1 MYNKKVLIE
10 SLKKLG
16 SAKAPTQKKDVVVG
30 LNNPIQMSSMK
41 QGGSSVDKQLSVKKS
56 NIQGNGL
63 FINEPIRKGDII
75 GLAHI
80 NNQATPIVGKN
91 HNHSENNPTAVNIS
105 QGNKRYLVAA
115 KDLPAGTE
123 ITTNYRLQPELEQPE
138 DFMRNGGMT
147 PQKDGYRTYSPYKNL
162 PYIDIDTDTIDTDNI
177 VYDLQLVA
185 NNGVTKN
192 VQKNTGL
199 HKIPGASVIR
209 EIPIDL
215 EKQSFKKG
223 GGPGDKWLAS
233 LVKQATRSNNL
244 LTYPV
249 KLAGERIARLNAFP
263 SRSKQDIIDSL
274 FKKDYEATYF
284 GNAKGT
290 NAGKEKYGF
299 GKRDLIANYF
309 RGIDTGFEPTN
320 YDFDSDAGLEALIN
334 EYGPLKAYLM
344 NSQVQHEE
352 PLHARDLLYHRF
364 DKSMPH
370 SEYDYPNMLI
380 RDPNISDNWNY
391 SFHNYD
397 ADKTKENFHKL
408 FDLYGKEIIPFDIQ
422 PNTSKKPP
430 LFSFDYSPV
439 NPIDNVAGHM
449 AFLQRTPK
457 NEFQLTTRDSW
468 GFFPENYDP
477 KWHMSDKFK
486 QRQTQLMDAFGKPF
500 ILTQNNPIT
509 FKKGGVHKTKNK
521 NSRSYSRSLD
531 ATNKFFAENYLFE
544 KPSSR
549 KNKIYDPHA
558 KYYQKGGAS
567 SPEAWGQE
575 IKDLESQ
582 IGNPDSWTLEDYY
595 LLQDKLNDYRNWRET
610 TPEGQAVNDSHNEEG
625 EYNIPLPEHLRNYT
639 NAVMKSKLAYANEFG
654 NPAAKRMINLPDN
667 PYQFDNGD
675 TGTHYMASMDNYAVP
690 QIQDENGQLMLGD
703 YGPESDE
710 AIRFDSDEDANYF
723 AEHYKDVA
731 PGFINAKLSPEEIQ
745 EYAKGGYIIED
756 ISVPELDKAQKGK
769 TVKPYYTSDRKDY
782 YYHVKMKAD
791 SADLYNQGIQDKN
804 TYINYLNKNGF
815 DAKNHLERWNT
826 KGWVDTD
833 VHPTIGAT
841 YNGIL
846 ENSGGGFNRDNRGVA
861 HGFTTYPLKNGS
873 FKYVYDESPEGKLL
887 GKRYSVYKKPV
898 QEVIFRANNNTIK
911 KTLTPA
917 NKKKTITNVNA
928 VLKDEVI
935 PQDKEYKITNSD
947 VVPKG
952 YERVGRIFNAKL
964 DPKTGKITE
973 KEEFIY
979 SPLPTRLNS
988 ISFPEVT
995 RPEQEI
1001 IPAAPYVKPVHY
1013 AGPRHGAWSDGST
1026 GQFPEGLNTSD
1037 WERKTLE
1044 YQQKQRSNKPVV
1056 IRRQGGELNRA
1067 QKGGEQTV
1075 TDTDKDYLIRMA
1087 NSPLFKERYAR
1098 MVGKPIDQVGEEAE
1112 AYRQQ
1117 ILNNIETVKIN
1128 DVGVLPEDQISFEEL
1143 KAKGFYSPPL
1153 SKESELFK
1161 PYYDSVNN
1169 TSLNKKEKKYYSEQ
1183 FDEILNDFNKD
1194 KHSVYLNTDNPWT
1207 RTHELSHASVKG
1219 AVDKIFANP
1228 IKFRPYETPPKDQFN
1243 KLIEDIMVTNKPYLE
1258 NPDEQ
1263 KARVDVARKYL
1274 ESKGLYDPVNENFTE
1289 EHLKKLQESM
1299 NFRDSDIA
1307 PQLID
1312 LMLPYETKDKL
1323 RLFND
1328 FVEKEPNQN
1337 SNLVKAQTGLQVAGK
1352 NIIKN
1357 IVNYNEGDLLRLLAY
1372 KGINPASYHIKEKI
1386 TQMPGELYKNT
1397 INNSDRAFRTG
1408 MALRYGPRN
1417 ELLDQLLTQLNTSKA
1432 SWNKLSTKDKMGAVN
1447 AYDPL
1452 LMKTLEDI
1460 GQRRLDAWAVGLG
1473 QQQEYN
1479 TLEQTG
1485 EDTYKMLG
1493 IEHTPDFFSERNNDI
1508 IFHGLKDQKYEDKR
1522 DQLIDLSKQHYDL
1535 SKHLLTKRE
1544 TKYHAPWQQT
1554 YHVQSSPKSDFIHSI
1569 YDNDTYGVRG
1579 GYRWDMKDTPE
1590 GMHWQAND
1598 VWDLHPWEK
1607 RSSGIINQSAAAKYY
1622 LGKTFF
1628 KPLQNVEA
1636 LGLIG
1641 GKPFNIENNFLV
1653 DPKTFKTIKQWEDGG
1668 EMEYELGDEIDEAT
1682 KKKLEK
1688 LGYTFEII

>member
-16 SAKAPTQKKDVVVG
+16 SAKAPTQKKDIIMNAVRGQWDNPGDITQVPGSKITMGPDPLTGKPLTKPLLGVGSNGQRQMMYPGKDYDFGDAEYVTEYPQMRSGGNKQNHVV
-30 LNNPIQMSSMK
+30 
-41 QGGSSVDKQLSVKKS
+41 VKKS

-80 NNQATPIVGKN
+80 NNQPTPIVGKN
-91 HNHSENNPTAVNIS
+91 HNHSENNPTAVTIS

-147 PQKDGYRTYSPYKNL
+147 PT
-162 PYIDIDTDTIDTDNI
+162 
-177 VYDLQLVA
+177 
-185 NNGVTKN
+185 
-192 VQKNTGL
+192 
-199 HKIPGASVIR
+199 
-209 EIPIDL
+209 
-215 EKQSFKKG
+215 FKKG

-756 ISVPELDKAQKGK
+756 ISVPELDKAQYG
-769 TVKPYYTSDRKDY
+769 
-782 YYHVKMKAD
+782 
-791 SADLYNQGIQDKN
+791 
-804 TYINYLNKNGF
+804 
-815 DAKNHLERWNT
+815 
-826 KGWVDTD
+826 
-833 VHPTIGAT
+833 
-841 YNGIL
+841 
-846 ENSGGGFNRDNRGVA
+846 
-861 HGFTTYPLKNGS
+861 
-873 FKYVYDESPEGKLL
+873 
-887 GKRYSVYKKPV
+887 
-898 QEVIFRANNNTIK
+898 
-911 KTLTPA
+911 
-917 NKKKTITNVNA
+917 
-928 VLKDEVI
+928 
-935 PQDKEYKITNSD
+935 
-947 VVPKG
+947 
-952 YERVGRIFNAKL
+952 
-964 DPKTGKITE
+964 
-973 KEEFIY
+973 
-979 SPLPTRLNS
+979 
-988 ISFPEVT
+988 
-995 RPEQEI
+995 
-1001 IPAAPYVKPVHY
+1001 
-1013 AGPRHGAWSDGST
+1013 
-1026 GQFPEGLNTSD
+1026 
-1037 WERKTLE
+1037 
-1044 YQQKQRSNKPVV
+1044 
-1056 IRRQGGELNRA
+1056 
-1067 QKGGEQTV
+1067 
-1075 TDTDKDYLIRMA
+1075 
-1087 NSPLFKERYAR
+1087 
-1098 MVGKPIDQVGEEAE
+1098 
-1112 AYRQQ
+1112 
-1117 ILNNIETVKIN
+1117 IET
-1128 DVGVLPEDQISFEEL
+1128 
-1143 KAKGFYSPPL
+1143 
-1153 SKESELFK
+1153 
-1161 PYYDSVNN
+1161 
-1169 TSLNKKEKKYYSEQ
+1169 T
-1183 FDEILNDFNKD
+1183 
-1194 KHSVYLNTDNPWT
+1194 
-1207 RTHELSHASVKG
+1207 
-1219 AVDKIFANP
+1219 
-1228 IKFRPYETPPKDQFN
+1228 
-1243 KLIEDIMVTNKPYLE
+1243 
-1258 NPDEQ
+1258 
-1263 KARVDVARKYL
+1263 
-1274 ESKGLYDPVNENFTE
+1274 
-1289 EHLKKLQESM
+1289 
-1299 NFRDSDIA
+1299 
-1307 PQLID
+1307 
-1312 LMLPYETKDKL
+1312 
-1323 RLFND
+1323 
-1328 FVEKEPNQN
+1328 
-1337 SNLVKAQTGLQVAGK
+1337 GK

-1357 IVNYNEGDLLRLLAY
+1357 ILIDEGDLLRSLLY
-1372 KGINPASYHIKEKI
+1372 KGINPASYRIKEKI

-1408 MALRYGPRN
+1408 MALRYGPT
-1417 ELLDQLLTQLNTSKA
+1417 ELLNKLLSQLDTSEA
-1432 SWNKLSTKDKMGAVN
+1432 SWNKLSTKDKMNAVN

-1452 LMKTLEDI
+1452 LMKQLEDI

-1479 TLEQTG
+1479 TLEQIG

-1535 SKHLLTKRE
+1535 SKHPLTKRE

-1607 RSSGIINQSAAAKYY
+1607 RSSGIINQSDISKYY
-1622 LGKTFF
+1622 LGETFF
-1628 KPLQNVEA
+1628 KPLQNIEA
-1636 LGLIG
+1636 LGLVG

-1653 DPKTFKTIKQWEDGG
+1653 DPKTFKTIKQWENGG
-1668 EMEYELGDEIDEAT
+1668 EMEYELGDEIDEDT
-1682 KKKLEK
+1682 KRKLEELG